1 MSKHMQLVANLKT
14 MVETKKVAS
23 SGVLELDQY
32 IDRIEVGLIVSC
44 CAKGFRGR
52 RANRGEF
59 INYSRTCFELFI
71 LRLSHQS
78 IEC

>member
-32 IDRIEVGLIVSC
+32 IDRIEVR
-44 CAKGFRGR
+44 K
-52 RANRGEF
+52 
-59 INYSRTCFELFI
+59 
-71 LRLSHQS
+71 S
-78 IEC
+78 IISSFFSSP